1 MSRLTGFAS
10 LRDRRVGIFGVGVEG
25 RAALARLASITSDVI
40 LVDDHPSST
49 DVVGTDD
56 GGLAALLTCDVVLK
70 SSGVPARSPAVIAL
84 RQAGVDVTSA
94 LNLWMNECDCQRVI
108 AVTGTKGKST
118 TTALVAFFLECGGEV
133 AHRVGN
139 SGQPPYDPSVDL
151 SSGWCV
157 VEVSSFQSVDLTVAP
172 PRVVVTSLGSDHLDW
187 HGSLEQYW
195 RDKLSITHRP
205 GSESTFVV
213 DTPDMRSRANEFGGH
228 LQWVSPDA
236 SDVARA
242 LHLEG
247 AHSVSNV
254 ALALAVVA
262 DALGTS
268 LTAVRQA
275 VLERADQFVPLRGR
289 LTYLATYDGVRYFDD
304 GLATNVLAT
313 TAALEIFAQ
322 EPLTLI
328 AGGFDRGVD
337 YAPLA
342 RVVAQR
348 QPPTNVITIG
358 PAGQRIAQ
366 AMRERGVSVTSV
378 RTLSDAVAQARTSRS
393 GSGVVL
399 FSPAAP
405 SFDQY
410 ANWLERSEDF
420 ARLAASTE

>member
-1 MSRLTGFAS
+1 
-10 LRDRRVGIFGVGVEG
+10 
-25 RAALARLASITSDVI
+25 
-40 LVDDHPSST
+40 
-49 DVVGTDD
+49 
-56 GGLAALLTCDVVLK
+56 
-70 SSGVPARSPAVIAL
+70 
-84 RQAGVDVTSA
+84 
-94 LNLWMNECDCQRVI
+94 
-108 AVTGTKGKST
+108 
-118 TTALVAFFLECGGEV
+118 
-133 AHRVGN
+133 
-139 SGQPPYDPSVDL
+139 
-151 SSGWCV
+151 
-157 VEVSSFQSVDLTVAP
+157 
-172 PRVVVTSLGSDHLDW
+172 
-187 HGSLEQYW
+187 
-195 RDKLSITHRP
+195 
-205 GSESTFVV
+205 
-213 DTPDMRSRANEFGGH
+213 
-228 LQWVSPDA
+228 
-236 SDVARA
+236 
-242 LHLEG
+242 
-247 AHSVSNV
+247 
-254 ALALAVVA
+254 
-262 DALGTS
+262 
-268 LTAVRQA
+268 
-275 VLERADQFVPLRGR
+275 
-289 LTYLATYDGVRYFDD
+289 LATYDGVRYFDD